1 MIRSNSRISAI
12 AGRRRLIQSLLGG
25 LAARSLL
32 GQASTGSRTSS
43 EESFENDHLRAVHF
57 RFPARARIG
66 MHDVP
71 ASLMIYLTDSSA
83 RFANATGNIW
93 DENVKA
99 GEVRWWPGGRVSTE
113 ILSGHEIE
121 FIQVVPK

>member
-1 MIRSNSRISAI
+1 MISATSRDSQI
-12 AGRRRLIQSLLGG
+12 SGRRRLIPALFGA
-25 LAARSLL
+25 LAARSLF
-32 GQASTGSRTSS
+32 GQSGAESQGSRNK
-43 EESFENDHLRAVHF
+43 SFENDHIRAVHF
-57 RFPARARIG
+57 RFRPRTRIG
-66 MHDVP
+66 MHEVP
-71 ASLMIYLTDSSA
+71 PSLMIYLTDSSA
-83 RFANATGNIW
+83 RFSAAAGRSW